1 MPQLLA
7 HGRVSRAWLGLTAQP
22 RPLDR
27 RLARA
32 LGLVQERAVEIV
44 AVEPGGPAAQAGLTD
59 GDILVV
65 VEGLAVT
72 RIDDLHHFLAEWPIA
87 RPLTLG
93 IVRGSARRD
102 VVVTPGEA
110 P

>member
-1 MPQLLA
+1 
-7 HGRVSRAWLGLTAQP
+7 RVSRAWLGLTAQP

-32 LGLVQERAVEIV
+32 LGVSQERAVEIV
-44 AVEPGGPAAQAGLTD
+44 SIEAGGPAAQAGLAE
-59 GDILVV
+59 GDILVG

-72 RIDDLHHFLAEWPIA
+72 RIDDLHRLLAEWPIGRPTPL
-87 RPLTLG
+87 RPL
-93 IVRGSARRD
+93 RGRARRD

-110 P
+110 PSAGS